1 VNSSTTKC
9 ALCGGDHA
17 RSKCPWD
24 TQKDNP
30 MKTVI
35 YGPVEPHHLE
45 DAEFIAGITP
55 TRFLSNGHYLPPPSN
70 IPVDV
75 DPPSPMLPGELGEK
89 QRNYSLL
96 LQADALI
103 CVGGNPHLVR
113 IANDYK
119 LPIYE
124 VEQ

>member
-1 VNSSTTKC
+1 
-9 ALCGGDHA
+9 
-17 RSKCPWD
+17 
-24 TQKDNP
+24 

-35 YGPVEPHHLE
+35 YGPVEQHHLD

-55 TRFLSNGHYLPPPSN
+55 TLFLTNGYYMPPASAV
-70 IPVDV
+70 PVHV

-89 QRNYSLL
+89 QRDYSLL

-113 IANDYK
+113 IANGYK
-119 LPIYE
+119 LPVYE
-124 VEQ
+124 AEA